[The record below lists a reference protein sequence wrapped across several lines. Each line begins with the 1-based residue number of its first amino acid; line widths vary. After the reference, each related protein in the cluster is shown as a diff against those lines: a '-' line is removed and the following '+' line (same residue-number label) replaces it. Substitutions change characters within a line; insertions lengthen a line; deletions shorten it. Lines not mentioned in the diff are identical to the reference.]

1 MDEVAGYIT
10 VQAAVGA
17 LPDVNHNVGIG
28 VAEDEVSDVPLPG
41 SVSTTRLTSSAG
53 RMIGS
58 MTHLLSHTEVADS
71 SADEDVADF
80 SLQVRELITL
90 VSSLSGEDVIE
101 VVEDPVVVAPVEDM
115 EMTVLESSIEVPASR
130 PRRPLGLL
138 SDFDLARRAHDSG
151 VDLPPFSTPLD
162 TVDGL
167 PVSEADEDADDKGEP
182 DYEWVDV
189 YTNDI
194 ADLSGFHRLDLSDED
209 VRQFHLDEELDDSI
223 HEDDLLIRGDLDVLP
238 GWFTDR

>member
-1 MDEVAGYIT
+1 M
-10 VQAAVGA
+10 
-17 LPDVNHNVGIG
+17 
-28 VAEDEVSDVPLPG
+28 SDVPLPG

-58 MTHLLSHTEVADS
+58 MSRLLSHTEVSYS

-90 VSSLSGEDVIE
+90 VLSLSGEDVIE
-101 VVEDPVVVAPVEDM
+101 VVEDPVVVSPFEDV
-115 EMTVLESSIEVPASR
+115 EMTILESSIEVPASR

-151 VDLPPFSTPLD
+151 VHLPPFSTPLD

-167 PVSEADEDADDKGEP
+167 PVSEADEDADDEGEP
-182 DYEWVDV
+182 DHEWVDV
-189 YTNDI
+189 YANDL
-194 ADLSGFHRLDLSDED
+194 ADISGFHRLNLSVEEDL
-209 VRQFHLDEELDDSI
+209 RQFHLDDELDDSI
-223 HEDDLLIRGDLDVLP
+223 HEDGLLIRGDLDVLP